1 MEKDK
6 VVDYLDSSEVLAQLA
21 EECSEAAQAA
31 LKMRRALDCVNPTPV
46 TPEEAMS
53 NLIEE
58 LADVAHCALVLFGQE
73 RDGDD
78 EENIADEVCDT
89 ITKIVEQKHER
100 WLKRLA
106 ENEEKILSES
116 DEVLVEQDCPHC
128 HNDVVMV
135 WDVEMNGY
143 SVTCPFCGEELRLCN
158 VCQHPYPGRDADD
171 CDRDETTGKC
181 RFSHR
186 CVVEGG
192 QA

>member
-1 MEKDK
+1 MGKDK

-31 LKMRRALDCVNPTPV
+31 LKMRRALDGVNPTPV

-78 EENIADEVCDT
+78 EENIANEVCDT

-106 ENEEKILSES
+106 ENEEKILDES
-116 DEVLVEQDCPHC
+116 DEVLIEQDCPHC
-128 HNDVVMV
+128 HNDVVIKYIRSYM
-135 WDVEMNGY
+135 ERKRERKFRRTLLISGMK
-143 SVTCPFCGEELRLCN
+143 FHLRAAWSCMKSLLMR
-158 VCQHPYPGRDADD
+158 G
-171 CDRDETTGKC
+171 
-181 RFSHR
+181 
-186 CVVEGG
+186 
-192 QA
+192 

>member
-1 MEKDK
+1 
-6 VVDYLDSSEVLAQLA
+6 
-21 EECSEAAQAA
+21 
-31 LKMRRALDCVNPTPV
+31 
-46 TPEEAMS
+46 MS

-73 RDGDD
+73 RDDDD
-78 EENIADEVCDT
+78 EENIANEVCDT

-106 ENEEKILSES
+106 ENEEKILDES
-116 DEVLVEQDCPHC
+116 DEVLIEQDCPHC

-143 SVTCPFCGEELRLCN
+143 SATCPFCGEELRLCN

>member
-1 MEKDK
+1 
-6 VVDYLDSSEVLAQLA
+6 
-21 EECSEAAQAA
+21 
-31 LKMRRALDCVNPTPV
+31 
-46 TPEEAMS
+46 MS

-89 ITKIVEQKHER
+89 ITKIMEQKHER

-116 DEVLVEQDCPHC
+116 DEVLIEQDCPHC

-143 SVTCPFCGEELRLCN
+143 TATCPFCGKELRLCN
-158 VCQHPYPGRDADD
+158 VCQHPYPGSDADD
-171 CDRDETTGKC
+171 CDRDAATGKC
-181 RFSHR
+181 RFSHS

>member
-1 MEKDK
+1 MNDK

-31 LKMRRALDCVNPTPV
+31 LKMRRALDGVNPTPV

-78 EENIADEVCDT
+78 EENIADEVCNT

-100 WLKRLA
+100 
-106 ENEEKILSES
+106 
-116 DEVLVEQDCPHC
+116 
-128 HNDVVMV
+128 
-135 WDVEMNGY
+135 
-143 SVTCPFCGEELRLCN
+143 
-158 VCQHPYPGRDADD
+158 
-171 CDRDETTGKC
+171 
-181 RFSHR
+181 
-186 CVVEGG
+186 
-192 QA
+192 

>member
-1 MEKDK
+1 
-6 VVDYLDSSEVLAQLA
+6 
-21 EECSEAAQAA
+21 
-31 LKMRRALDCVNPTPV
+31 MRRALDGVNPTPV

-78 EENIADEVCDT
+78 EENVANEVCDT

-106 ENEEKILSES
+106 ENEEKILDES
-116 DEVLVEQDCPHC
+116 DEVLIEQDCPHC

-143 SVTCPFCGEELRLCN
+143 SATCPFCGEELRLCN

>member
-6 VVDYLDSSEVLAQLA
+6 VIDYLDGTEILAQLA
-21 EECSEAAQAA
+21 EEFSEGAQAA
-31 LKMRRALDCVNPTPV
+31 LKLRRALDGVNPTPITV
-46 TPEEAMS
+46 DDAAS
-53 NLIEE
+53 NLVEE
-58 LADVAHCALVLFGQE
+58 LADVIHCAAVFFGQE
-73 RDGDD
+73 LGEDD
-78 EENIADEVCDT
+78 AGNTFNDVCDS
-89 ITKIVEQKHER
+89 ILKIAGQKHDR

-106 ENEEKILSES
+106 ENEEKILDES
-116 DEVLVEQDCPHC
+116 DEVLIEQDCPHC

-143 SVTCPFCGEELRLCN
+143 SATCPFCGEELRLCN
-158 VCQHPYPGRDADD
+158 ACQHPYPGGDTDD

-181 RFSHR
+181 RFSSR

>member
-1 MEKDK
+1 MGKDK

-31 LKMRRALDCVNPTPV
+31 LKMRRALDGVNPTPV

-100 WLKRLA
+100 WLKRLS

-116 DEVLVEQDCPHC
+116 DEVLIEQDCPHC

-143 SVTCPFCGEELRLCN
+143 NATCPFCGEELRLCN
-158 VCQHPYPGRDADD
+158 ACQHPYPGRDTDD

-181 RFSHR
+181 RFSDR